1 MENTMKNILIIIIA
15 VFALLSVTSCKKQ
28 TTEEAK
34 APVNADAKAPS
45 TDDVKAPAKEEAKAP
60 VKKEVKTP
68 VKDESTKT
76 DETSKTE
83 SNIEVEEELGEP
95 RQPEGDV
102 EKLANKAAK
111 GSKSFWK
118 KLFD

>member
-1 MENTMKNILIIIIA
+1 MKNILIIIIA

-28 TTEEAK
+28 TTEE
-34 APVNADAKAPS
+34 AKAPS